1 VPIAPAPPCLRAAGR
16 LAIAACGL
24 VTTIL
29 GVAHG
34 DPPSLD
40 AVRDALMRPAE
51 VEPAATIDR
60 DGLRGRVLCGYQG
73 WFTAEGDGAD
83 LGWRHWRTADPASPT
98 GSRLAVDLLPD
109 VSELTAEER
118 FATDLLDPDGKPVE
132 VFSSHRKPTV
142 IRHFRWM
149 EEHGIDGVFVQRF
162 AVDLDDTKR
171 LAHATTVLAHCRQ
184 GALTHG
190 RVYAVMYD
198 LTGMK
203 RGSLGAVLDD
213 WRLLH
218 ERMQIGRDA
227 ASLTVTGRPLVAVWG
242 IGFGDGRDYTLAD
255 CRDLVAALKAE
266 GCAVMC
272 GLPTGWRTLDRDAV
286 DDPALHDIAALAD
299 IVSPWTVGRYR
310 EPADVTRHADRDWA
324 ADLAWCQPRG
334 IDYLPV
340 VFPGFSWHN
349 LKGGPLDEIPRRRGD
364 FFWTQVIEARRVGA
378 SGLYVAMF
386 DEVDEATAIFKCAE
400 PEGELAKRFVSLD
413 GVPSDH
419 YLALAGAAGRL
430 LRSKPSTTAPT
441 TAAAVARDSNAA
453 SPSSAI
459 PTDPAAF
466 ARDLAPAILA
476 ARPCDPKHWRQIE
489 PALHHLAIVHADRLT
504 ALPDAERVATLA
516 KLAGFIDAAR
526 DRTANVPVLAPGRTV
541 IGLLDP
547 ATGLGPKEVT
557 AIAEAYGGTPTI
569 HKKDAEGETIA
580 SVADAFLADVRAAIA
595 AGKPTTVVVLGHG
608 LPTEIQSYGIRFERL
623 AAALLDSAAAR
634 AGQGSTIDLRDL
646 VLVCD
651 DCFSADFTVNLLTAL
666 ETGCRDRGLSLGS
679 LPVCIAGTN
688 HDRYGLADV
697 GETFVPHFWKDVIE
711 LYFVRRPR
719 PKAVVLRNFF
729 ENVDNMMY
737 GYGRTPMMEGTTV
750 TGWKL
755 VDPAL
760 VQDPVVFVPLSDEAV
775 ADLRAIL
782 GLDAATPLPHWL
794 DVG

>member
-1 VPIAPAPPCLRAAGR
+1 MAAY
-16 LAIAACGL
+16 GL
-24 VTTIL
+24 VAALVT
-29 GVAHG
+29 VARCES
-34 DPPSLD
+34 PSLD
-40 AVRDALMRPAE
+40 TVRDTLMRPAE
-51 VEPAATIDR
+51 VEPAAAIDR

-73 WFTAEGDGAD
+73 WFTADGDGAD
-83 LGWRHWRTADPASPT
+83 LGWRHWRKTDPNSPT

-109 VSELTAEER
+109 MSELSAEER
-118 FATDLLDPDGKPVE
+118 FATDLIGPDGKPVE

-149 EEHGIDGVFVQRF
+149 QEHGIDGVFVQRF
-162 AVDLDDTKR
+162 AVDLTAAKR
-171 LAHATTVLAHCRQ
+171 LAHATTVLAHCRE
-184 GALTHG
+184 GALSHG
-190 RVYAVMYD
+190 RAYAVMYD
-198 LTGMK
+198 LSGMK

-218 ERMQIGRDA
+218 DRMRIGRDA
-227 ASLTVTGRPLVAVWG
+227 ASLTIAGRPLVAVWG

-266 GCAVMC
+266 GCAVLC

-286 DDPALHDIAALAD
+286 TDPALHDIVALAD
-299 IVSPWTVGRYR
+299 VVSPWTVGRYR

-324 ADLAWCQPRG
+324 ADLAWCQARG

-340 VFPGFSWHN
+340 IFPGFSWHN

-378 SGLYVAMF
+378 GGLYVAMF

-400 PEGELAKRFVSLD
+400 PEGDLAKRFISRE

-430 LRSKPSTTAPT
+430 LRSHPRTQAPE
-441 TAAAVARDSNAA
+441 TAATAVPRAGAATAA
-453 SPSSAI
+453 SKSAAI
-459 PTDPAAF
+459 PTDPTVF
-466 ARDLAPAILA
+466 DRDLAPAILA
-476 ARPCDPKHWRQIE
+476 VRPSDPKHWRQIE
-489 PALHHLAIVHADRLT
+489 PSLHHLAIVHADRLG
-504 ALPDAERVATLA
+504 ALSEAERIATLA

-547 ATGLGPKEVT
+547 AAGLGPKEIT
-557 AIAEAYGGTPTI
+557 TIAEAYGGTPTI
-569 HKKDAEGETIA
+569 HKKDADGETIEA
-580 SVADAFLADVRAAIA
+580 VADAFLADVRAAVA
-595 AGKPTTVVVLGHG
+595 AGRPTTVVVLGHG

-623 AAALLDSAAAR
+623 AAALLDAAATR
-634 AGQGSTIDLRDL
+634 AGQGGTIDLRDL

-651 DCFSADFTVNLLTAL
+651 DCFSADFSVNLLTAI

-737 GYGRTPMMEGTTV
+737 GYGRAPIMQGTTV
-750 TGWKL
+750 SGWKL

-760 VQDPVVFVPLSDEAV
+760 VQDPVVFVPLDAEAV
-775 ADLRAIL
+775 DELRTIL
-782 GLDAATPLPHWL
+782 GLDATASLPHWL